1 MDETAMDETAMDMT
15 AVSVESA
22 YSGFLN
28 NSKKTKRKM
37 SYFDQRDVIPTD
49 SCPTYAGFHRNMGRR
64 DSNLFHGCW
73 TMRFGDGLYYV
84 MVPASRH
91 KGVLPTDKA

>member
-22 YSGFLN
+22 YSGFLK

-37 SYFDQRDVIPTD
+37 TYFDQRDVIPTD
-49 SCPTYAGFHRNMGRR
+49 SCPM
-64 DSNLFHGCW
+64 
-73 TMRFGDGLYYV
+73 
-84 MVPASRH
+84 
-91 KGVLPTDKA
+91 